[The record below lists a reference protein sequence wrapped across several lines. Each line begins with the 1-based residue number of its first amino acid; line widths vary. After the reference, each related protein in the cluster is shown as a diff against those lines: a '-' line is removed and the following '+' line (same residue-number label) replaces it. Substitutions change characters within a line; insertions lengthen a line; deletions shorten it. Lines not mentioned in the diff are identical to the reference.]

1 LICSDFTNSSSLFLF
16 ESGAAVRVLFL
27 LLLFSREEEQDDDDE
42 DEIMK
47 LEHFSSY
54 C

>member
-16 ESGAAVRVLFL
+16 ESGAAVRVL
-27 LLLFSREEEQDDDDE
+27 LLLFSREEEQEDDYE